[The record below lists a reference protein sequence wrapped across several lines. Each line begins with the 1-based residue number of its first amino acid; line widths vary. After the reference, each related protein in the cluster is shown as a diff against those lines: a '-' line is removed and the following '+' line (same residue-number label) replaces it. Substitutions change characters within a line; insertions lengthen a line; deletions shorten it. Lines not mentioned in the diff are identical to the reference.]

1 MAFSKIFSF
10 LIPQDKQFFK
20 LFAMSS
26 NNLVDIS
33 IVFSEMVNAPVER
46 RPELL
51 KKISDLEHVGDTI
64 THQIFTELST
74 NFITPFDREDISYLA
89 SSLDDIVDYIDG
101 SAKRLYTYK
110 LGETSLAMKK
120 LSDIIEN
127 SAREIHVAV
136 ANLKDMN
143 NVVRL
148 REAIVRINSLENH
161 ADDIFDSAI
170 ADLFETEKDAI
181 KIMKI
186 KEVLSNMETATDKC
200 EDVANVIET
209 IIVKNT
215 WEQKRDAG
223 Y

>member
-10 LIPQDKQFFK
+10 LIPQDKNFFK

-26 NNLVDIS
+26 DNLVNIS
-33 IVFSEMVNAPVER
+33 KVFSEMVNAPIER

-51 KKISDLEHVGDTI
+51 KKIADLEHVGDNI
-64 THQIFTELST
+64 THQIFTELRT

-120 LSDIIEN
+120 LSEIIEN

-181 KIMKI
+181 QIMKI

-215 WEQKRDAG
+215 
-223 Y
+223 

>member
-215 WEQKRDAG
+215 
-223 Y
+223 